1 MTIVQA
7 IILGVLFC
15 FCRMGILYTWPKNIP
30 LFGALLIG
38 IVLGDVPQAMIIGAA
53 IQAIYMG
60 VIQPGGNI
68 PTDQVLATFIALP
81 IAIQTN
87 LSPEVAVTL
96 AVPVGLLGVLL
107 DYIRRTVNAA
117 WVHMAD
123 NYAEKADVKG
133 IMRAHFLYP
142 TLSLIFIYIIPVAI
156 AIYLG
161 PSAVKSFMNIIPD
174 WIMTGLQ
181 VAGGILPAL
190 GFAITISVIGKKG
203 ILPYFILGFFLFQYA
218 QQVNTIA
225 FALLG
230 MFLAFLHI
238 TFTKS
243 NTSEEA
249 GIL

>member
-1 MTIVQA
+1 MSILQA
-7 IILGVLFC
+7 IILGILFC

-30 LFGALLIG
+30 LFGAMLIG
-38 IVLGDVPQAMIIGAA
+38 IVMGDVPQAMIIGAA

-68 PTDQVLATFIALP
+68 PTDQVLATFVAVP
-81 IAIQTN
+81 IAIQSN
-87 LSPEVAVTL
+87 LEPAVAVTL

-107 DYIRRTVNAA
+107 DYVRRTSNAA

-123 NYAEKADVKG
+123 TYAEKADTKG

-142 TLSLIFIYIIPVAI
+142 TLALIGIYIIPVAI
-156 AIYLG
+156 ATYLG
-161 PSAVKSFMNIIPD
+161 PTAVNAFMDIVPD

-181 VAGGILPAL
+181 VAGGVLPAL
-190 GFAITISVIGKKG
+190 GFAITISVIGKG
-203 ILPYFILGFFLFQYA
+203 NVIPYFLFGFFLFQYA
-218 QQVNTIA
+218 SQVNTIA

-238 TFTKS
+238 TFTK
-243 NTSEEA
+243 NKTEEA
-249 GIL
+249 GVL

>member
-1 MTIVQA
+1 MSVSQA
-7 IILGVLFC
+7 IILGILFC

-30 LFGALLIG
+30 LFGALVIG
-38 IVLGDVPQAMIIGAA
+38 LVLGDVPQAMMIGAA

-68 PTDQVLATFIALP
+68 PTDQVLATFIAVP
-81 IAIQTN
+81 IAIKSN

-123 NYAEKADVKG
+123 TYAANANAKG
-133 IMRAHFLYP
+133 VMRAHFLYP
-142 TLSLIFIYIIPVAI
+142 TLALVPIYIIPVAI

-161 PSAVKSFMNIIPD
+161 PTAVESFMTVVPE

-203 ILPYFILGFFLFQYA
+203 IVPYFILGFFLFQYA
-218 QQVNTIA
+218 TNVNTIA

-230 MFLAFLHI
+230 AFMAFLHI

-243 NTSEEA
+243 TTSKEA
-249 GIL
+249 GAL

>member
-1 MTIVQA
+1 MTVVQS

-123 NYAEKADVKG
+123 NYAENANTTGV
-133 IMRAHFLYP
+133 MRAHFLYP
-142 TLSLIFIYIIPVAI
+142 TLSLILIYIIPVAI

-161 PSAVKSFMNIIPD
+161 PSAVETFMEVIPE

-203 ILPYFILGFFLFQYA
+203 ILPYFGFLPIPIRSAGKHYRICSFRNFHGFYA
-218 QQVNTIA
+218 HYVYKIK
-225 FALLG
+225 F
-230 MFLAFLHI
+230 
-238 TFTKS
+238 S
-243 NTSEEA
+243 
-249 GIL
+249 